1 MIPIGDEGTPGQRQV
16 PYVNLAIIAINITVF
31 IVQVML
37 GDSFTNGWSLIPREI
52 TTGQDLIGPQQV
64 PGIDGTIVLTQA
76 PLGLPWLTLLTSMF
90 MHGGLL
96 HIGSN
101 MLFLFIFGDNVED
114 NMGHIKYLLF
124 YLLCGFAASFTQI
137 FLGGPDSVIPNVGAS
152 GAIAGVLAAY
162 LILFPGARIKTLIP
176 LGPVITVAAVPAL
189 VMIGVWIA
197 TQVLS
202 IFLQEQTAG
211 GGVAFWAHI
220 GGFVAGLLLTFLL
233 RGRESGTAAPRYAR

>member
-1 MIPIGDEGTPGQRQV
+1 MIPIGDEGTPGQMRM
-16 PYVNLAIIAINITVF
+16 PYVNLTIIALNIIVF
-31 IVQVML
+31 VVQIML
-37 GDSFTNGWSLIPREI
+37 GDAFTNGWSLIPAEI
-52 TTGQDLIGPQQV
+52 TTGQDITGPQQV
-64 PGIDGTIVLTQA
+64 PGIDATINLTEA
-76 PLGLPWLTLLTSMF
+76 PLGSPYLTLLTSMF

-114 NMGHIKYLLF
+114 NMGHIKYLIF
-124 YLLCGFAASFTQI
+124 YLLSGFAASFAQI
-137 FLGGPDSVIPNVGAS
+137 FLGGTGSIIPNVGAS

-176 LGPVITVAAVPAL
+176 LGGLVTVGTVPAL

-202 IFLQEQTAG
+202 VFLQEQTTG

-233 RGRESGTAAPRYAR
+233 RGRESGSASPGYAR

>member
-1 MIPIGDEGTPGQRQV
+1 M
-16 PYVNLAIIAINITVF
+16 PYVNLTIIALNIIMFV
-31 IVQVML
+31 VQMVLGVPFPNNM
-37 GDSFTNGWSLIPREI
+37 GDSFTNGWALIPAEI
-52 TTGQDLIGPQQV
+52 TTGQDITGPQQIAGV
-64 PGIDGTIVLTQA
+64 GTLVLTDA
-76 PLGLPWLTLLTSMF
+76 PLGSPYLTLLTSMF

-96 HIGSN
+96 HIASN

-114 NMGHIKYLLF
+114 NMGHIKYLVF
-124 YLLCGFAASFTQI
+124 YLLSGFAASFAQI
-137 FLGGPDSVIPNVGAS
+137 FLGGTDSIIPNVGAS
-152 GAIAGVLAAY
+152 GAIAGVLGAY

-176 LGPVITVAAVPAL
+176 LGPVITVGAVPAI

-202 IFLQEQTAG
+202 VFLQEQTTG

-233 RGRESGTAAPRYAR
+233 RGRETGSASPGYAR

>member
-1 MIPIGDEGTPGQRQV
+1 MIPIGDEGTPAQMRM
-16 PYVNLAIIAINITVF
+16 PYVNLTIIALNILVF

-64 PGIDGTIVLTQA
+64 PGLDGTIDLTAA
-76 PLGLPWLTLLTSMF
+76 PLGIPYLTLLTSMF

-137 FLGGPDSVIPNVGAS
+137 FLGGMDSVIPNVGAS

-176 LGPVITVAAVPAL
+176 LGPVITVGAVPAI

-202 IFLQEQTAG
+202 VFLQEQTAG

-233 RGRESGTAAPRYAR
+233 RGRESGRAAGYAR